1 MSRRARSIRLTLR
14 IPAKAAARLNR
25 LAAQRGLPSADLAR
39 ACLLAGLQQLAETP
53 AAPADSSLR
62 WEDLARHVSALLRAR
77 GQTYYRTALL
87 RRLAGLSVD
96 RWTAVDQWLEERA
109 TGEPA
114 RSARL
119 LAKEALVRFGLPA
132 RILPALVALA
142 QRVRHRLYMRALR
155 RPAADALAGSAAPS
169 P

>member
-39 ACLLAGLQQLAETP
+39 ACLMTGLEQLAETP
-53 AAPADSSLR
+53 AESADPSLR
-62 WEDLARHVSALLRAR
+62 WETLTRQVGPLLRTA
-77 GQTYYRTALL
+77 GQTAYRTVLL

-96 RWTAVDQWLEERA
+96 RWTAVDYWLEQRA
-109 TGEPA
+109 GEAPT

-119 LAKEALVRFGLPA
+119 LAKEALVRFELPA
-132 RILPALVALA
+132 KVLPALVVLA
-142 QRVRHRLYMRALR
+142 QRVRHRLYMRTLR
-155 RPAADALAGSAAPS
+155 RTTDRAMAAS